1 MNKFKHEYKLPVAFL
16 LQEKVSRNIVG
27 ERELSPDLVDQ
38 LYFLVFFNLIIL
50 TFITISCYNP
60 IHSVF
65 WLIMLFIS
73 GSIFVIFMGLH
84 FIGIMIIIIYVGA
97 IAILF
102 LFVIMMLDIFQL
114 RNFST
119 LSNLIPITSFFIFQ
133 IIALDFIVLPNFN
146 QHRNV
151 NWSVDIKNH
160 LDLIS
165 KLLYDDYG
173 DLLILISFLL
183 LIAMVGAIV
192 LTLEASKNTRR
203 QIHSL
208 QNSRNK

>member
-133 IIALDFIVLPNFN
+133 IIALDFIVLPNCN
-146 QHRNV
+146 QYRNV

-192 LTLEASKNTRR
+192 LTLEATKNTRK
-203 QIHSL
+203 QVHSL

>member
-133 IIALDFIVLPNFN
+133 LIALDFIVLPNFN
-146 QHRNV
+146 QYRNV
-151 NWSVDIKNH
+151 NWSVDIENH

-192 LTLEASKNTRR
+192 LTLEATKNTRK
-203 QIHSL
+203 QVHSL

>member
-146 QHRNV
+146 QYRNV

-192 LTLEASKNTRR
+192 LTLEATKNTRK
-203 QIHSL
+203 QVHSL

>member
-1 MNKFKHEYKLPVAFL
+1 M
-16 LQEKVSRNIVG
+16 G

-119 LSNLIPITSFFIFQ
+119 LSNLIPITSFFILQ
-133 IIALDFIVLPNFN
+133 IIVLDFIVLPNFN
-146 QHRNV
+146 SYKEV
-151 NWSVDIKNH
+151 IWSVDIKNH
-160 LDLIS
+160 LNLIS
-165 KLLYDDYG
+165 NLLYDDYG

-192 LTLEASKNTRR
+192 LTLEATKNTRK